1 MKWQWRSGGNN
12 KELKNIIVTDWEPL
26 GATAAF
32 SSRTGGVSAG
42 VYKSLNLAL
51 HVGDDK
57 ENVINNRGKFL
68 TALGGDLRQGI
79 CCMQVHGHI
88 VKAVNEKDCGKG
100 VREYESAVPEC
111 DALIT
116 GAPDVFLMTFYAD
129 CFPIYLF
136 DPEKKVIG
144 LAHSG
149 WKGTLAEIGKETVKK
164 MQEIFDS
171 SPDDIRVFIGPG
183 IQACCFEIQEDLRE
197 KVAAKFGDKEQFA
210 SSNGKRAIVW
220 DLPAT
225 ISYSLRQAGVK
236 ESNIVNCG
244 LCSSC
249 QEETFFSHRR
259 DKGFTGRMG
268 AAITLRR

>member
-1 MKWQWRSGGNN
+1 MKWQWRGGDN
-12 KELKNIIVTDWEPL
+12 KELRNIVIPDWERL
-26 GATAAF
+26 GAQAAF

-42 VYKSLNLAL
+42 ACESLNLAL

-57 ENVINNRGKFL
+57 ENVINNRKKFL
-68 TALGGDLRQGI
+68 NALGGDLRKGVA
-79 CCMQVHGHI
+79 CAQVHGHT
-88 VKAVNEKDCGKG
+88 VKAVEERDCGRG
-100 VREYESAVPEC
+100 MWDYESALPDC

-116 GAPDVFLMTFYAD
+116 AVPDVFLMTFYAD
-129 CFPIYLF
+129 CFPVYLF

-164 MQEIFDS
+164 MREILGS
-171 SPDDIRVFIGPG
+171 RPDDIQVFIGPG
-183 IQACCFEIQEDLRE
+183 IQACCFEIQAELQE
-197 KVAAKFGDKEQFA
+197 KVMEKFHDKEQFT
-210 SSNGKRAIVW
+210 SRNGKGALIW

-225 ISYSLRQAGVK
+225 INYSCRQAGVK
-236 ESNIVNCG
+236 ESNIFNCG

-249 QEETFFSHRR
+249 RKEIFFSYRR

-268 AAITLRR
+268 AAIALKK